1 MKMKTLL
8 AWLGIVLIPLTAG
21 AQRKP
26 GEAASIE
33 GIEIKGDAMAGS
45 RVTVVV
51 KVKLAKGWHVHSNK
65 PSQPEFI
72 PTVLALE
79 PAAGVKA
86 GTIAYPEGKS
96 EKVAGLE
103 KPLSVY
109 EDHFEVSV
117 PLGLAASAKLPLT
130 VPAALSYQACQGAT
144 CYAPQ
149 RLKFEIRLPSA
160 K

>member
-1 MKMKTLL
+1 MKTFVT
-8 AWLGIVLIPLTAG
+8 WLGVLLLPLAATA
-21 AQRKP
+21 QKKP

-33 GIEIKGDAMAGS
+33 SVEIKGDAIAGS
-45 RVTVVV
+45 RVTAVV
-51 KVKLAKGWHVHSNK
+51 KVKLEKGYHVHSNK

-72 PTVLALE
+72 PTVLTVE

-86 GTIAYPEGKS
+86 GTIVYPAGKS
-96 EKVAGLE
+96 EKVAGLD

-109 EDHFEVSV
+109 EGHFEVSV

-130 VPAALSYQACQGAT
+130 VPATLSYQACQGAK

-149 RLKFEIRLPSA
+149 RLKFDITLPGS